1 MLIKL
6 TQINTKLPVVIEV
19 KSFGKERVGL
29 VDNNLTTPLEVTFVG
44 DASGACYYVEESY
57 ELIEAFVGTYLQIL
71 VPSFGEDGGLKVS
84 STVNP
89 RGITP
94 TDGD

>member
-1 MLIKL
+1 MFLKL
-6 TQINTKLPVVIEV
+6 TQINTKLPVVVDV
-19 KSFGKERVGL
+19 KCFGKERRSLSDYSPSGPM
-29 VDNNLTTPLEVTFVG
+29 DTTFVG

-71 VPSFGEDGGLKVS
+71 VPSFGEDGGLRVS
-84 STVNP
+84 STANP